1 MSSQVK
7 GLGRYTAYSYNQKK
21 DNKYKT
27 KSNQNYQKIKLYGSL
42 TTKEL
47 KKKHSFRLLGGAE
60 MGSQAGEDMW
70 QGGSW
75 QSHICVQINW
85 EEQLGIKTDCT
96 TPGSS
101 VGK

>member
-47 KKKHSFRLLGGAE
+47 KKKHSFRLVGGAK
-60 MGSQAGEDMW
+60 DT
-70 QGGSW
+70 
-75 QSHICVQINW
+75 
-85 EEQLGIKTDCT
+85 QLGWRGLPIRGSLKTSGCENL
-96 TPGSS
+96 
-101 VGK
+101 